1 MCTQYR
7 IALRTD
13 MKSFPVQYELQVKKK
28 NWNNSFTHIE
38 HREFGAL
45 NSNTHF

>member
-13 MKSFPVQYELQVKKK
+13 MKSFPVQYELQVKK

>member
-28 NWNNSFTHIE
+28 LE
-38 HREFGAL
+38 
-45 NSNTHF
+45 